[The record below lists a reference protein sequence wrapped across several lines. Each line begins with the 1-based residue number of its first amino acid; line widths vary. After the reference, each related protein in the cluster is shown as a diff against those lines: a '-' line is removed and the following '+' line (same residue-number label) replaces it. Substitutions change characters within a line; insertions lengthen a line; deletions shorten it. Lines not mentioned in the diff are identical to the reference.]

1 MPPRKSARALQR
13 EREERAAEEAARQEI
28 LRNIWAR
35 ELAELEERKAKEAV
49 KAAAARAAREAAA
62 AICIQCQVRR
72 KKARSIMAAARRR
85 AKKEAR
91 RQAYISA
98 FGRAPTEAATCHVS
112 GVGLSQA
119 LVLQEAHFIIEACD
133 DTGARQVTGG
143 DVFTVAV
150 RMASQGTYGKDISI
164 FHDTGL

>member
-1 MPPRKSARALQR
+1 MEGGLLALERVKPTNQDPKTAAPPHGLARIAGR
-13 EREERAAEEAARQEI
+13 RRRAALFAATT
-28 LRNIWAR
+28 
-35 ELAELEERKAKEAV
+35 
-49 KAAAARAAREAAA
+49 
-62 AICIQCQVRR
+62 
-72 KKARSIMAAARRR
+72 IMAAARRR

-98 FGRAPTEAATCHVS
+98 FGRAPTEAATCHIS

-150 RMASQGTYGKDISI
+150 RMASQGTRVRARVSDRGDG
-164 FHDTGL
+164 TAPPRRRLRG